1 MKNVWF
7 HVELDELLEV
17 EDNSLDGSLQ
27 VLVVIVVVVTGILSL
42 FVTMLVHGGLS
53 RG

>member
-7 HVELDELLEV
+7 HVEPDELLEV

-27 VLVVIVVVVTGILSL
+27 ILVVIVVVVNGLLLSW
-42 FVTMLVHGGLS
+42 
-53 RG
+53 